1 MPHPALDP
9 RTAVTLGQIVAAT
22 ERGARVARVVD
33 HEPGLVSGTARNLTD
48 EPDIRDA
55 KLRVTL
61 AHGGDVYWPVSELV
75 VEVQAGLVSLD
86 YRPRTP
92 TERPVTTGGRGDGK

>member
-1 MPHPALDP
+1 
-9 RTAVTLGQIVAAT
+9 VAAT
-22 ERGARVARVVD
+22 ARGARVARVID

-61 AHGGDVYWPVSELV
+61 AHGGDVYWPISELV
-75 VEVQAGLVSLD
+75 TEVQTGLVSLD

-92 TERPVTTGGRGDGK
+92 TEHPAALGDGK